1 MPRVLVF
8 DIDPASLF
16 YQYYSED
23 ADVKSSIH
31 LTSSGSTCSCRCQVG
46 SVVSSLEKIALPVSQ
61 DFQTAGVQ
69 QVQFLTNLAS
79 STIS

>member
-1 MPRVLVF
+1 VPRVLVF

-46 SVVSSLEKIALPVSQ
+46 SVVSVSAWKRLYHKI
-61 DFQTAGVQ
+61 FKQ
-69 QVQFLTNLAS
+69 QACSRFNF
-79 STIS
+79 